1 MPQELHGAGASKIL
15 NFTNTSATSDV
26 LTTIGCHSLMNP
38 FSSPHRSDGLGH
50 YLGKF
55 LSTPLL
61 SYLEIHDSVPKL
73 FFLSFR
79 AISAPHPF
87 YLSAPRTQRRLQAN
101 LLMNPFSPP
110 HCSDGLGHYLRW
122 HISLHR
128 SSSSHR
134 SQLDHDIAICSM
146 RNILAWVTF
155 FANAACSGS
164 AETSMSPAEIFHHA
178 AHATFLDNLGSLRPA
193 ASFLLMLVP
202 VKEAERSYAFDASK
216 LGSFTVDEDPLKS
229 VLHEVV
235 KDFQGPFWTGS
246 RSPSSGPT
254 VLHDPHVVISFWR
267 KSFQMPVQLCHRSPD
282 LSFASPRI
290 VFLLHSVTKILRMK
304 RGHYCIAFGS
314 YHQFE

>member
-1 MPQELHGAGASKIL
+1 MLHAPGVQKRPCHRRKSSIMRPTRLSWTILDPCDPQLASY
-15 NFTNTSATSDV
+15 S
-26 LTTIGCHSLMNP
+26 
-38 FSSPHRSDGLGH
+38 SDGL
-50 YLGKF
+50 
-55 LSTPLL
+55 
-61 SYLEIHDSVPKL
+61 
-73 FFLSFR
+73 
-79 AISAPHPF
+79 
-87 YLSAPRTQRRLQAN
+87 
-101 LLMNPFSPP
+101 
-110 HCSDGLGHYLRW
+110 
-122 HISLHR
+122 
-128 SSSSHR
+128 
-134 SQLDHDIAICSM
+134 SQLKNDAIEK
-146 RNILAWVTF
+146 VQ
-155 FANAACSGS
+155 
-164 AETSMSPAEIFHHA
+164 
-178 AHATFLDNLGSLRPA
+178 
-193 ASFLLMLVP
+193 MLVP